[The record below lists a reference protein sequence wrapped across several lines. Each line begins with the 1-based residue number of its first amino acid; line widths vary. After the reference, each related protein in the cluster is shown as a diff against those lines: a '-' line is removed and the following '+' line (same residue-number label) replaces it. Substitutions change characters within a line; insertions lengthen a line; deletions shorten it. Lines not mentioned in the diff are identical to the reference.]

1 MIYEPIV
8 FPNAEGKLAV
18 YLRDVLGEQVEN
30 TVPNPRP
37 DRFIVVRRVGG
48 PRETMVSDAASV
60 AVEGWDKDGNA
71 EAHDLAALARAW
83 ILALPGEV
91 IDGTPVYKVEEIAGP
106 ANLPDPLSDHHRWT
120 FTVAVHLRGTAV

>member
-8 FPNAEGKLAV
+8 FPNAEGKVAG
-18 YLRDVLGEQVEN
+18 YLRTVLGEQVEN
-30 TVPNPRP
+30 RVPNPRVGT
-37 DRFIVVRRVGG
+37 FLVVRRVGG
-48 PRETMVSDAASV
+48 VTETIVSDAASL
-60 AVEGWDKDGNA
+60 AVEAWDETDA
-71 EAHDLAALARAW
+71 AAHDLCALARAW

-91 IDGTPVYKVEEIAGP
+91 LAGTPVYRVDEIAGP